1 MAINFLN
8 DSSQSHMP
16 FFTTGENGA
25 PTYFFCLKKD
35 GYWKIHYSLDGK
47 NVNRLETGRETDA
60 TECSPYAEYRN
71 HQWHIT
77 FIAGGAG
84 GNRRFRMYR
93 MIGVD
98 STPEIIDNAGY
109 GFESKNR
116 IIIGNHDNSFEIRR
130 PGKTDLWT
138 FSGVEYIYRLTAN
151 YLNPNELFI
160 SGRLIS
166 GETFTWIVNILF
178 GNLRN
183 LSLDNTDAYKACFFN
198 ERWFYA
204 QRFGNAF
211 EDRRIV
217 EAETVQIFPMDIDSI
232 VRVNGERFK
241 PYTARE
247 NTFSLL
253 NKLPEDLR

>member
-1 MAINFLN
+1 MALKFLN
-8 DSSQSHMP
+8 DSEQSHMP
-16 FFTTGENGA
+16 FFTVGENGA
-25 PTYFFCLKKD
+25 PAYFFCLKKN
-35 GYWKIHYSLDGK
+35 GYWKIHYSLDGTT
-47 NVNRLETGRETDA
+47 VSRLETGLEQDT

-71 HQWHIT
+71 KKWHIT
-77 FIAGGAG
+77 FIGGGAE

-93 MIGVD
+93 MTGFD
-98 STPEIIDNAGY
+98 SKPEIIDNAGY

-130 PGKTDLWT
+130 PEKTDLWT

-160 SGRLIS
+160 SGKLLS

-178 GNLRN
+178 GNLQN
-183 LSLDNTDAYKACFFN
+183 LSLDNTDSYKACFFRDN
-198 ERWFYA
+198 WYYA
-204 QRFGNAF
+204 QRFGNDF

-217 EAETVQIFPMDIDSI
+217 EAAIVYISDLDTDSI
-232 VRVNGERFK
+232 LRVNGEVFR
-241 PYTARE
+241 PYEARE

-253 NKLPEDLR
+253 NKLPENLR